1 MDFQPQAMPGA
12 VEKPLH
18 ATAAPACLVA
28 LVGKEIQN
36 ILMHLAAR
44 DFISQLIKSQL
55 LSPLYGMIELAH
67 RSIRPIFHVTF
78 WPGINKIHV
87 RFIGEVA
94 NTEALQDQVYALVL
108 KLGLAPATTVYVPQ
122 HLRGQDKGR
131 LSIHDYRV
139 HPPHK

>member
-1 MDFQPQAMPGA
+1 MDFQPQAMSGA

-55 LSPLYGMIELAH
+55 LSPLHRVVELAH
-67 RSIRPIFHVTF
+67 RSIRPSFDHRAGDVAEITGPLRSGENIENNRLMGSQQSMALLVRITPLFS
-78 WPGINKIHV
+78 PGHNRV
-87 RFIGEVA
+87 
-94 NTEALQDQVYALVL
+94 
-108 KLGLAPATTVYVPQ
+108 
-122 HLRGQDKGR
+122 RGQSAG
-131 LSIHDYRV
+131 
-139 HPPHK
+139 